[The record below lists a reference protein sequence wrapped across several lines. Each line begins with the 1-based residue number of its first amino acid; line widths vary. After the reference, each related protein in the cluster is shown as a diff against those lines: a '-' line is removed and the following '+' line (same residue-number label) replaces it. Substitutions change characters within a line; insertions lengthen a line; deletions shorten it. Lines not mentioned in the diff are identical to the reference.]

1 MDARLQS
8 PVLILGA
15 GVNGAALA
23 RELVL
28 NGVAVCLVD
37 VNDIAFGASS
47 RSTRLIHGG
56 LRYLEYGDF
65 RLVKESLR
73 ERSRLRK
80 LAPQFVEPLRLF
92 IPVRK
97 RFGGLFRSAF
107 RFLGG
112 SRFLPLYGFSKPFRD
127 VTERGLWLV
136 RMGLWLYDR
145 LAGCD
150 EFPNHTVCKTSSNR
164 SPQID
169 SSRYRWM
176 CAYTDAQM
184 QYPERFIVALLEDAR
199 QLAEEKEIPF
209 RVFTYHRAELRD
221 QNVRIHR
228 CADDSV
234 VEEFSPLAVINAT
247 GAWGDFTL
255 KELNVSSKRLF
266 GGTKGSHLVTYNP
279 KLREAI
285 GDDGLYAEAAD
296 GRLLFVL
303 PFGEGVL
310 VGTTDERFQERPEQA
325 VASERELDYLIQMTN
340 HLFPQVNLTRDDVET
355 HYSGVRPL
363 PYVSGGK
370 TASVSRGHWIETHDE
385 FSIPVYTLVGGKLT
399 TARAFAEDVADV
411 LFERLGVTRTAD
423 TKDRPIPGGADY
435 PSNRESLH
443 AEWKRLADEF
453 SLRIEQIS
461 AMWSLCGNR
470 VEQILQEMESVSSE
484 TVEGT
489 QIPLDFVRWVIQH
502 EWVTTLD
509 DLIERRLLLVYR
521 PGLSEKCLRQ
531 LAQCLVEAGCFDS
544 SEIETSIET
553 TIERLKDYYGKQT
566 KPSPA

>member
-1 MDARLQS
+1 MDASLQS

-23 RELVL
+23 RELLL
-28 NGVAVCLVD
+28 NDVPVCIVD
-37 VNDIAFGASS
+37 VNDLAFGASS

-97 RFGGLFRSAF
+97 RFAGLFRSVF

-112 SRFLPLYGFSKPFRD
+112 SRLLPLYWLSRPFRD
-127 VTERGLWLV
+127 ATERGLWLV

-150 EFPNHTVCKTSSNR
+150 EFPNHSVCKTSAET
-164 SPQID
+164 SPNID

-199 QLAEEKEIPF
+199 QLAEDKEIPF
-209 RVFTYHRAELRD
+209 RVFTYHRAELQD
-221 QNVRIHR
+221 QNVMIHR

-234 VEEFSPLAVINAT
+234 VEKFSPLAVINAT

-266 GGTKGSHLVTYNP
+266 GGTKGSHLVTYLP

-285 GDDGLYAEAAD
+285 GKNGLYAEAAD

-310 VGTTDERFQERPEQA
+310 VGTTDERFHQRPEQA
-325 VASERELDYLIQMTN
+325 IASERELDYLIEMTN
-340 HLFPQVNLTRDDVET
+340 HLFPQVNLTRDDVEM

-370 TASVSRGHWIETHDE
+370 TASVSRGHWIKRHNE
-385 FSIPVYTLVGGKLT
+385 FSMPVYTLVGGKLT
-399 TARAFAEDVADV
+399 TARAFAEDVADL
-411 LFERLGVTRTAD
+411 LFERLGITRRAD

-435 PSNRESLH
+435 PSSKESLH
-443 AEWKRLADEF
+443 AEWRRLADVF
-453 SLRIEQIS
+453 SLRIEQIRVL
-461 AMWSLCGNR
+461 WSLCGNR
-470 VEQILQEMESVSSE
+470 VEGILREIGSVGSE
-484 TVEGT
+484 NLEET

-502 EWVTTLD
+502 EWVTRLE
-509 DLIERRLLLVYR
+509 DLVERRLLLVYR

-531 LAQCLVEAGCFDS
+531 LAQCLVEAGCFAS
-544 SEIETSIET
+544 SEIETAIET
-553 TIERLKDYYGKQT
+553 TIGRLKDYYGKQT
-566 KPSPA
+566 KPSHA